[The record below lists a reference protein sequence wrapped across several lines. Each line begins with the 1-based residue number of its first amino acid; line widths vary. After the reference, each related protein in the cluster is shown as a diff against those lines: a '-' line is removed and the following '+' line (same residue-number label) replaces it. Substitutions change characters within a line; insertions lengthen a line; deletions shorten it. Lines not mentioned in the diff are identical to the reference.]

1 MCINIKIIIPVI
13 AIALLSGSFTS
24 TGVNRTSTSQSQA
37 FRDYTWYTDADY
49 TDPTGTICDINEEI
63 FRLHC
68 LFGGNIFSSTPSM
81 GLHAYEYGYYPYM
94 LPAIIYSDL

>member
-1 MCINIKIIIPVI
+1 
-13 AIALLSGSFTS
+13 
-24 TGVNRTSTSQSQA
+24 
-37 FRDYTWYTDADY
+37 
-49 TDPTGTICDINEEI
+49 
-63 FRLHC
+63 LHC